1 MTPLPKAAG
10 KTWWEHQ
17 RTGLS
22 KLVAVVAFIVLALT
36 QSHWELQEEPGCHW
50 SNGADLVFIF
60 YLRPQGRRAGH

>member
-22 KLVAVVAFIVLALT
+22 KLVAVVAFILLALT
-36 QSHWELQEEPGCHW
+36 QSHWELQDENVATFLF
-50 SNGADLVFIF
+50 ST
-60 YLRPQGRRAGH
+60 GRC